1 MKVELNRTSED
12 FSHKLEPEDGLE
24 ALELKAEGVTLG
36 KAVCVELWASKNKD
50 QLVCQSKF
58 MVSVKLE
65 CFRCLAGYDHTI
77 TSDFN
82 FVVDLTGG
90 SEGAEECGEEGYF
103 VADPSTTSFEIDNS
117 VRETVI
123 LSLPLKPL
131 CSEECKG
138 LCPICGIDL
147 KDRSAA
153 A

>member
-12 FSHKLEPEDGLE
+12 FSHKLEPEYGHE

-50 QLVCQSKF
+50 QLVCQSKVT
-58 MVSVKLE
+58 VSVKLE
-65 CFRCLAGYDHTI
+65 CSRCLAGYNHTI
-77 TSDFN
+77 TSDLK

-90 SEGAEECGEEGYF
+90 SEEAEESGEEGYSL
-103 VADPSTTSFEIDNS
+103 ADPSATSFEIYDP
-117 VRETVI
+117 VREAVI

-138 LCPICGIDL
+138 LCPICGIDP
-147 KDRSAA
+147 KDRITAA
-153 A
+153 